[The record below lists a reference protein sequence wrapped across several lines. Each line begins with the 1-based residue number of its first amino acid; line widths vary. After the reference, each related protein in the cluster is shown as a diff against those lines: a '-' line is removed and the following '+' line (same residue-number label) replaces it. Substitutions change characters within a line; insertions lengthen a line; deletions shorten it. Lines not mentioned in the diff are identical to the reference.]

1 MRNTRNESRS
11 RQSRSVRK
19 QIVRKQIVRKQSA
32 RQQGAGIRA
41 ALLVVAMAIGVW
53 GATASA
59 QSPNTFGTP
68 SADTPQPGAG
78 IATVPGSR
86 AQGWLA
92 QGRSEVLA
100 RHGIVAT
107 SDPLAAQAGLDILRQ
122 GGNAIDAAVAAG
134 AVLDVTSQN
143 DTGIGGDL
151 FALVYVAKDKKLY
164 ALNSAG
170 WAPAGWTPEY
180 FTDTLGVRAVPSF
193 GVNATTVPGAISGY
207 DALLTRFGTMTFT
220 DTLERAAS
228 IAEEGW
234 GQAERRH
241 HDLRSAVGRLR
252 VDADSRSA
260 FLVGD
265 QAPDLY
271 SIIRNPG
278 LARALR
284 AIQQQGRDAFY
295 KGEIAA
301 AIVEKVRANGGV
313 MSASD
318 LAEFQSEWVEPIST
332 NYHGYDVFELPP
344 PGQGFA
350 ALEML
355 NILEVCVP
363 KLGMTL
369 AELGPS
375 DPMYWHLMVEA
386 KKLAYTD
393 LLAKNADPKFAAV
406 PVEHL
411 LSKTYAATLCRK
423 INPDIASTTLAPA
436 GTDGGTIYLTTADRW
451 GNMVS
456 LIHSIFSVYGSSA
469 TVAPYGF
476 VLQNRGTAFSLDPTS
491 PNLVAPRK
499 RPFHTIIAGFVMKD
513 GEPLM
518 TFGNMGGTVQ
528 PETHAQHMVNLIDLG
543 MNVQMTTDAAR
554 FTHSQVT
561 NVVSLEENLFNLVGA
576 ALTAKGHDVR
586 AVTGGA
592 VGGYQGILF
601 TRDPQLPEPTYDPQ
615 SITLELP
622 VNGVYRAGSDHR
634 KDGQA
639 VGW

>member
-1 MRNTRNESRS
+1 MRILA
-11 RQSRSVRK
+11 VAL
-19 QIVRKQIVRKQSA
+19 I
-32 RQQGAGIRA
+32 A
-41 ALLVVAMAIGVW
+41 AAAWVATGL
-53 GATASA
+53 A
-59 QSPNTFGTP
+59 QSPNPFGIP
-68 SADTPQPGAG
+68 SPEKPDPSGTIDA
-78 IATVPGSR
+78 VPGSR
-86 AQGWLA
+86 AQGGWPH

-107 SDPLAAQAGLDILRQ
+107 SDPLAAQAGLEILRN

-151 FALVYVAKDKKLY
+151 FALVWSARDKKLY

-170 WAPAGWTPEY
+170 WAPSGWTPQY
-180 FTDTLGVRAVPSF
+180 FTGQLGVKAVPGS
-193 GVNATTVPGAISGY
+193 GVNSATVPGAISGY
-207 DALLTRFGTMTFT
+207 DALLRRFGTQTFKET
-220 DTLERAAS
+220 FERAARL
-228 IAEEGW
+228 AEEGW

-241 HDLRSAVGRLR
+241 SDLRGTVPALLA
-252 VDADSRSA
+252 DPDSRRV
-260 FLVGD
+260 FLVND

-271 SIIRNPG
+271 SVIRNPA

-284 AIQQQGRDAFY
+284 LIQQDGRDAFY
-295 KGEIAA
+295 KGAISD
-301 AIVEKVRANGGV
+301 AIVAKVRNAGGV
-313 MSASD
+313 MARED

-332 NYHGYDVFELPP
+332 NYHGYDIFQLPP

-363 KLGMTL
+363 KLGSNLTQ
-369 AELGPS
+369 LGPTS
-375 DPMYWHLMVEA
+375 PMYWHLLVEA

-393 LLAKNADPKFAAV
+393 LLQNNADPKFAQV
-406 PVEHL
+406 PVEKL
-411 LSKTYAATLCRK
+411 LSKPYAATLCGK
-423 INPDIASTTLAPA
+423 IDPNTASKTGAPVR
-436 GTDGGTIYLTTADRW
+436 TDGGTIYLTAADRW

-456 LIHSIFSVYGSSA
+456 LIHSVFSVYGSRA
-469 TVAPYGF
+469 TIGPYGF
-476 VLQNRGTAFSLDPTS
+476 VLQNRGSAFSLDPAS
-491 PNLVAPRK
+491 PNVVAPRK
-499 RPFHTIIAGFVMKD
+499 RPFHTIMAGFVMKN

-518 TFGNMGGTVQ
+518 AFGNMGGSVQ
-528 PETHAQHMVNLIDLG
+528 PETHAQHMVNLIDVG

-554 FTHSQVT
+554 FTHSQSSNT
-561 NVVSLEENLFNLVGA
+561 LSLEANLFALVGS
-576 ALTAKGHDVR
+576 ALRQKGHEVR
-586 AVTGGA
+586 AVSGGS

-601 TRDPQLPEPTYDPQ
+601 TRDPKLPEPVFDRR
-615 SITLELP
+615 SIDEDRA